1 MCVRSKVYSFAAFL
15 AFASLCLGFSASAE
29 TFRLGH
35 HQPVG
40 GIFDQAAHRFADS
53 VKEQTQG
60 RVEVQIFPAAQLG
73 QEREAYD
80 LLSQGAIDMTL
91 TSAGFLAKD
100 FPPMAVTG
108 LPFIFRSWDHAK
120 SALRGEFGTE
130 LAKGVRE
137 AGNVE
142 VLAYLGGGFRDMLF
156 RGEPITETAGMSGI
170 KMRSPEDFVW
180 IRMYE
185 LLGAKPTPVTLGEI
199 YTAMQTGVA
208 SGLDM
213 PATFTLDLKLY
224 EVTNSLVKTGH
235 MFTPIALAV
244 NKDVF
249 AAFSAEDQEI
259 VRAAA
264 LEATDWA
271 DTTISIPGQLAAYA
285 ELEKKGMTVVD
296 PTNPE
301 QWAATMRPLWDE
313 VAAKAPDNERFIRM
327 LDETQ

>member
-1 MCVRSKVYSFAAFL
+1 
-15 AFASLCLGFSASAE
+15 
-29 TFRLGH
+29 
-35 HQPVG
+35 
-40 GIFDQAAHRFADS
+40 
-53 VKEQTQG
+53 
-60 RVEVQIFPAAQLG
+60 VEIQIYPAAQLG

-80 LLSQGAIDMTL
+80 LLNQGAIDMTL

-108 LPFIFRSWDHAK
+108 LPFIFRNWDHAK
-120 SALRGEFGTE
+120 NALKGEFGTE
-130 LAKGVRE
+130 LANGARE
-137 AGNVE
+137 ASNVE

-156 RGEPITETAGMSGI
+156 RGDPVTKVSGMKGI

-224 EVTNSLVKTGH
+224 EVTDSLVKTGH

-249 AAFSAEDQEI
+249 ASFSPADREA
-259 VRAAA
+259 VKAAA
-264 LEATDWA
+264 VEATDWA
-271 DTTISIPGQLAAYA
+271 DTTISIPGQQSAYA
-285 ELEKKGMTVVD
+285 ELEKKGMTIVD
-296 PTNPE
+296 PESPE
-301 QWAATMRPLWDE
+301 EWAATMRPLWDE
-313 VAAKAPDNERFIRM
+313 VAAKAPENERFIRM
-327 LDETQ
+327 LDESK